1 MRNPMDDTQVMAKGG
16 MPDRP
21 ASARRPVPAQLGR
34 YVISEELGRGAMG
47 VVYRARDPRI
57 NREVALKAIPLS
69 AEFEGRDLEDARN
82 KFFREAEM
90 AGRLSHPHIVTIH
103 DAGEDNGTAYIAM
116 ELLRGKH
123 LVEYTDPARLLPS
136 EVAIEIVACL
146 ADALHFAHRQHVV
159 HRDIKPANVMY
170 DAPSGELKITD
181 FGIARLTD
189 STRTRTGVVLG
200 TPSFMSPEQLQG
212 RAVTGVRPFYAQ
224 FGFREIELALSL
236 RPADRAGDDAV
247 WDRAEASLAAA
258 LDRAGER
265 YVVQPGGGAFY
276 GPKVEIALRDRAGRA
291 WQCGTIQLDLV
302 MPSRFG
308 LRYVAASGERLPFV
322 MLHRAL
328 YGSLERFMGMLLE
341 HHGARLPMWL
351 APEQVAVLPV
361 SAREQEHAARVRDA
375 LADEGLRV
383 CLEGGDASLSK
394 RVAGAHERAIPW
406 AVIIGPREVE
416 RGEVSLRSR
425 DIRKVV
431 SLDEAR
437 ALLREEARPGA

>member
-1 MRNPMDDTQVMAKGG
+1 MLPVEDHRAI
-16 MPDRP
+16 
-21 ASARRPVPAQLGR
+21 AR
-34 YVISEELGRGAMG
+34 ELGLLHFQDDAPGMVFWHPRGLAL
-47 VVYRARDPRI
+47 YRVLEEAQRRQI
-57 NREVALKAIPLS
+57 RREGYREVRSPQLVRRAMWESSGHWQHFREGMIEARQGDHEAALKPVSCPAHIAIVS
-69 AEFEGRDLEDARN
+69 
-82 KFFREAEM
+82 EM
-90 AGRLSHPHIVTIH
+90 APSYRELPVRL
-103 DAGEDNGTAYIAM
+103 A
-116 ELLRGKH
+116 ELG
-123 LVEYTDPARLLPS
+123 
-136 EVAIEIVACL
+136 I
-146 ADALHFAHRQHVV
+146 V
-159 HRDIKPANVMY
+159 HRDEASGALHGLLRLRQFSQDDGHVFCSEAQA
-170 DAPSGELKITD
+170 DAE
-181 FGIARLTD
+181 IAR
-189 STRTRTGVVLG
+189 
-200 TPSFMSPEQLQG
+200 FM
-212 RAVTGVRPFYAQ
+212 AGVRPFYAQ